1 MSQSNAALAA
11 ALAAGLFAASG
22 AQAVSL
28 VAVTTDNRLTK
39 FDSATP
45 SMLSPFV
52 AITGV
57 TAGARIVGIDTRPG
71 DNKVYGVGTD
81 NKLYTIDTLTGSASV
96 HSTLTGPGTT
106 RQISRINSSNF
117 IFSLAQSEGFVVTPS
132 RIPQPAISR
141 ISSRLAVSRKNFIM
155 FSFLLR

>member
-1 MSQSNAALAA
+1 MLHKTTVLAA
-11 ALAAGLFAASG
+11 VLAAGFSVTGG

-28 VAVTTDNRLTK
+28 VAVTTDNRLTT

-71 DNKVYGVGTD
+71 DNRIYGV
-81 NKLYTIDTLTGSASV
+81 A
-96 HSTLTGPGTT
+96 PTT
-106 RQISRINSSNF
+106 SF
-117 IFSLAQSEGFVVTPS
+117 TPS
-132 RIPQPAISR
+132 TPSPAWPACIPP
-141 ISSRLAVSRKNFIM
+141 
-155 FSFLLR
+155 